1 MSEAVPVLSTAY
13 YPLSDAQLAVAD
25 LIIEEFVAAGFGYPV
40 AAAAVVNAYRER
52 SLDPEKA
59 SSTGRYVG
67 LFQLSPDILASEAD
81 RKDPRKNTRA
91 IIEEATR
98 SRSFM
103 ERAASSTHIP
113 TLAGDFAYY
122 VERPLDKAGERS
134 TRYQIATRMYPEAFW
149 ENSEEALT
157 PRAPKYRRPV
167 GFIEDPENKPVVL
180 LAVLAFV
187 SASFAMLKIAEN
199 RRREWAAKSPVKE
212 QKRQAP

>member
-1 MSEAVPVLSTAY
+1 LSEAVPVLSTSY
-13 YPLSDAQLAVAD
+13 YPLTEAQLAVVD
-25 LIIEEFVAAGFGYPV
+25 LIVEEFLAAGFGHPV
-40 AAAAVVNAYRER
+40 AAAAVANAYRE
-52 SLDPEKA
+52 SELDPEKT
-59 SSTGRYVG
+59 SSTGKYIG

-98 SRSFM
+98 SQTFM
-103 ERAASSTHIP
+103 ARAATKTHIP

-134 TRYQIATRMYPEAFW
+134 RRYQIAERLYPDAFW

-167 GFIEDPENKPVVL
+167 GFIEDPENEPIVL

-199 RRREWAAKSPVKE
+199 RRREWAAKSAVKE
-212 QKRQAP
+212 QKWKAP